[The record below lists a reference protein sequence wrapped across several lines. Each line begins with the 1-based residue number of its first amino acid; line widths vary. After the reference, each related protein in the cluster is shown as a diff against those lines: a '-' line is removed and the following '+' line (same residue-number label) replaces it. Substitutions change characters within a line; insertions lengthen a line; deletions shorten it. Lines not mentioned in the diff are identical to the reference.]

1 MSGPSEQ
8 GELFEAQGP
17 PSGAINARCTLRTQ
31 AGFRVVAVCGVP
43 IAHFAVGDATAQAY
57 AMVTLVEQGHAD
69 QVEVARGFACSTRTV
84 RRHQRRFEN
93 GGLAALG
100 GAAGYPKGRWRLRGS
115 RTRQVHQL
123 KADGWSNRA
132 IAHKFGVDEK
142 AVRKVLRRLG
152 WKTTT
157 PEQTELPL
165 GEGADPNLSAS
176 STPPTAAQTPASES
190 RAAEPPVA
198 SPMPPAP
205 PTSGADPNLSAS
217 SAPPSA
223 APMPASESQA
233 IAPPIASPMPPAPPT
248 PGADPNLS
256 ASSTPPSAA
265 PTPPSESRATKPPVA
280 PPMPLAP
287 PTPGTDPNLSASS
300 TDEPLPFTLDTDPA
314 DRCFDRVLA
323 CLGMLDDAAPLFRPG
338 HRVPRA
344 GVLLAVPALVHTGVF
359 ESARDVYGSI
369 GPAFYGLRTT
379 MTALLLLALLRIKR
393 PEALKEHAPDDLGRL
408 LGLDRAPEVK
418 TLRRKLTRLAVTG
431 RATSFGQKLAER
443 RVAAHGATMGFLYVD
458 GHVRAYHG
466 QRTIPKA
473 HLARMRIA
481 MPGTTDYWVN
491 DAAGEPLFV
500 VTAEANAGLVKML
513 PPVLD
518 EVRRLVGKQR
528 RVTIVFDRGGWSPR
542 LFQKMVAVAGFDI
555 LTYRKGRFRRVPR
568 RRFHKRVGR
577 IDGIRVRYLLAD
589 QEIRLLRAKL
599 RLRQVTRLSDDGHQ
613 TPIVTSRRDLTDLQ
627 VAFRMFERW
636 RQENFFKYLREEYAL
651 DALVDY
657 KVDDADPEREVPNP
671 RFHALDAELRQARAE
686 VARFAALYGLKA
698 FTNPE
703 RARRTMRG
711 FKIANS
717 PRGREVLAALYRCAA
732 LEKKRAAVPR
742 RVPVQDV
749 VEGHVVK
756 LATERKH
763 LTNLLKMVAYQAEGD
778 LVRRLAPHYKRAD
791 DEGRTLVQTAL
802 NSAADIEV
810 TDNELRITLAPLSSP
825 HRSRAIAAVCEELNR
840 SPVCFPGSRLRLR
853 FAVTLPTETS
863 AP

>member
-8 GELFEAQGP
+8 GELFEAQAP
-17 PSGAINARCTLRTQ
+17 SSGAINARCSLRTQ
-31 AGFRVVAVCGVP
+31 AGFSVVAVCGVP
-43 IAHFAVGDATAQAY
+43 IAHFGAGDATAQAY
-57 AMVTLVEQGHAD
+57 AMVTLVEQGYAD
-69 QVEVARGFACSTRTV
+69 QVEVARAFACSTRTV
-84 RRHQRRFEN
+84 RRHQRRFEH

-100 GAAGYPKGRWRLRGS
+100 GAAGYPKGRWRLRAS

-152 WKTTT
+152 WKTST

-165 GEGADPNLSAS
+165 GEGADPTPSAS
-176 STPPTAAQTPASES
+176 STPPSAALTPASEN
-190 RAAEPPVA
+190 RAAGPP
-198 SPMPPAP
+198 
-205 PTSGADPNLSAS
+205 
-217 SAPPSA
+217 
-223 APMPASESQA
+223 
-233 IAPPIASPMPPAPPT
+233 IAPPAPPAPPT
-248 PGADPNLS
+248 PGADPTLS

-265 PTPPSESRATKPPVA
+265 PTPASEKQAAEPPVA
-280 PPMPLAP
+280 SPVSPAT
-287 PTPGTDPNLSASS
+287 PTPSADPNLSASS
-300 TDEPLPFTLDTDPA
+300 TAEPLPFTLDTDPA
-314 DRCFDRVLA
+314 DRRLDRVLA
-323 CLGMLDDAAPLFRPG
+323 RLGMLDDAAPLFGPG

-359 ESARDVYGSI
+359 ESASDVYGSI

-379 MTALLLLALLRIKR
+379 MAALLLLALLRIKR

-418 TLRRKLTRLAVTG
+418 TLRRKLTRLAATG

-458 GHVRAYHG
+458 GHVRVYHG
-466 QRTIPKA
+466 QRAIPKA
-473 HLARMRIA
+473 HVARMRIA
-481 MPGTTDYWVN
+481 MSGTTDYWVN

-513 PPVLD
+513 PPMLD
-518 EVRRLVGKQR
+518 EVRRLVGNER

-542 LFQKMVAVAGFDI
+542 LFQKMVAVTGFDI

-577 IDGIRVRYLLAD
+577 IDGIRVRYFLAD

-686 VARFAALYGLKA
+686 VARFAAIYGLKA

-703 RARRTMRG
+703 TARRSMRG
-711 FKIANS
+711 FKIANA
-717 PRGREVLAALYRCAA
+717 PRGREVLASLQRDAA

-742 RVPVQDV
+742 RVPVQNV
-749 VEGHVVK
+749 VE
-756 LATERKH
+756 ATSSSLR
-763 LTNLLKMVAYQAEGD
+763 
-778 LVRRLAPHYKRAD
+778 P
-791 DEGRTLVQTAL
+791 
-802 NSAADIEV
+802 SAS
-810 TDNELRITLAPLSSP
+810 TSPTSSRWSHTRP
-825 HRSRAIAAVCEELNR
+825 RAISSA
-840 SPVCFPGSRLRLR
+840 SSRL
-853 FAVTLPTETS
+853 TTS
-863 AP
+863 APKMKVAPSSSRRSTPPPTSR